1 MNGMSCV
8 GCGAALIETAKFCGV
23 CGALVTVPERKDVNT
38 DRDDGR
44 DSSVE
49 LSGSDR
55 DFIEIATAVFDN
67 SIDPDEAKAILL
79 DNAADLHISDAR
91 ALHLISMVSGSL
103 DRETAVPVKLEYDAA
118 LAVSGSAKGN
128 TLLVLKIEN
137 RQSKLIKSLNVYFKH
152 PESREVV
159 EFPALTTLVKG
170 MPKHT
175 EFPIV
180 LDRVGYHSMRE
191 GFIKIR
197 TISGAEQFLK
207 VSGVVRL
214 SAENSDVSRANI
226 NSYSS
231 TIQTHGGGVID
242 ASGNPGRQFLDFN
255 KGQAPGNGAAWEAI
269 NLALSRAEDFE
280 TFIGMTAIVQPPV
293 PVQNSVI
300 EESVNDAAKT
310 EANERK
316 LPLGIHSGSKDDARV
331 VNIGGVIDIVQ
342 SSQSNNDF
350 PILDSSP
357 NTIQQQTHEITVEPI
372 IIDNFEERFNAVH
385 AFFLAYSFVSQRCQ
399 ESTDR
404 SVHVVQSGS
413 TGRGNISEDLLTRIE
428 DLLPGSP
435 VIAICEDDNSSLH
448 DENSVLSTWVG
459 LASVITADG
468 VFHVKSLRGDVLL
481 DGELNFLSWNRFF
494 TQINGGLVVRDNVPD
509 IWLGTKDHELIKGS
523 YVDYSTD
530 IDAWIYYHNFIRKDF
545 IDKFNRFKYVV
556 LGI

>member
-1 MNGMSCV
+1 MNGMLCA
-8 GCGAALIETAKFCGV
+8 GCGATLVETAKFCGV
-23 CGALVTVPERKDVNT
+23 CGAMVMASECQDVNA
-38 DRDDGR
+38 DRNEDL
-44 DSSVE
+44 DSSVD
-49 LSGSDR
+49 LSDADR
-55 DFIEIATAVFDN
+55 DFIEIAMAVFDD

-79 DNAADLHISDAR
+79 DNAADLHISNAR

-118 LAVSGSAKGN
+118 MAVSGSAKGN
-128 TLLVLKIEN
+128 TLLVLKVEN
-137 RQSKLIKSLNVYFKH
+137 RQSKLIKNLNVYFKH

-170 MPKHT
+170 IPKHT
-175 EFPIV
+175 ESPIV

-191 GFIKIR
+191 GFIKIT
-197 TISGAEQFLK
+197 TITGAEQFLK

-214 SAENSDVSRANI
+214 SAENSDASRANI

-242 ASGNPGRQFLDFN
+242 ASGNSGRQFLDFN
-255 KGQAPGNGAAWEAI
+255 KGQASDNGMAWVAI

-280 TFIGMTAIVQPPV
+280 TFIGMTEIVQPPEPIQI
-293 PVQNSVI
+293 PVKEMPLHGVAETPEITKLDNLKPAAIAIAISSEAEDDYPI
-300 EESVNDAAKT
+300 SDSAPDA
-310 EANERK
+310 
-316 LPLGIHSGSKDDARV
+316 IH
-331 VNIGGVIDIVQ
+331 Q
-342 SSQSNNDF
+342 EMQ
-350 PILDSSP
+350 
-357 NTIQQQTHEITVEPI
+357 EMTVEPI
-372 IIDNFEERFNAVH
+372 IIDNFQEKFDAVH

-413 TGRGNISEDLLTRIE
+413 SGGGNISEDLLTRIA

-435 VIAICEDDNSSLH
+435 VIAICEDDNSSL
-448 DENSVLSTWVG
+448 DEENSVLSTWVG

-468 VFHVKSLRGDVLL
+468 VYHVRSFPGGDILF
-481 DGELNFLSWNRFF
+481 DGELNFLSWYRFF

-523 YVDYSTD
+523 YVNYSTD

-545 IDKFNRFKYVV
+545 IDKFTSFKYVV